1 MKTIKFRIW
10 NGMEMVY
17 DITSGKFG
25 TFYVNP
31 EKGDGLNPED
41 TASLTVNT
49 TKYPEGTPVM
59 QYSGIDDKNGKEIY
73 EGDIFKI
80 GAEKEVF
87 EVRFEHGCFMA
98 FCKGK
103 QYGLIGEL
111 QICFIDIIGNIYQNA
126 ELLQADA

>member
-1 MKTIKFRIW
+1 METVKFRVW
-10 NGMEMVY
+10 NGREMVY
-17 DITSGKFG
+17 DIMVGKFG
-25 TFYVNP
+25 IFYVNP
-31 EKGDGLNPED
+31 EKGDGLNPKD
-41 TASLTVNT
+41 TACLSENT
-49 TKYPEGTPVM
+49 TKYHEGTPLM

-73 EGDIFKI
+73 EGDIFKL

-98 FCKGK
+98 FCNGK

-126 ELLQADA
+126 GLL

>member
-1 MKTIKFRIW
+1 MKTVKFRVW
-10 NGMEMVY
+10 NGKEMVY
-17 DITSGKFG
+17 DIMAGKFG
-25 TFYVNP
+25 IFYVNP
-31 EKGDGLNPED
+31 EKGDGLNTKD
-41 TASLTVNT
+41 TACLSENT
-49 TKYPEGTPVM
+49 TKYHEGTPLM

-73 EGDIFKI
+73 EGDIFKL

-98 FCKGK
+98 FCNGK

-126 ELLQADA
+126 GLL

>member
-1 MKTIKFRIW
+1 MKTVKFRIW
-10 NGMEMVY
+10 NGIEMVY

-31 EKGDGLNPED
+31 ENGNGLNPED

-49 TKYPEGTPVM
+49 TKYHEGTPLM

-73 EGDIFKI
+73 EGDIFKL

-98 FCKGK
+98 FCNGK

-126 ELLQADA
+126 ELL